1 MSSWS
6 RERLSIGNALVMLVL
21 VLGTAAISRT
31 MMGCGSSGG
40 SSTETTSGSAFPQ
53 PQVLRSSNGV
63 LSLTLRAKLATIKI
77 FGPAAAPT
85 TGAGATSEGSKMVEV
100 ATITGPTYDGKIPA
114 PTLILDPG
122 DTLKIKLINDLPPNP
137 PVTRTGMYPHE
148 PYTTN
153 FHSHGL
159 EVSPEGNSDNVLRMM
174 EPGTTNQVEIKIP
187 TYHHAGTFWFH
198 PHHHGAVTYQMMGG
212 MAGML
217 IVRGDG
223 GTVDQVPEVKAAKDI
238 VMDFQVLHST
248 SDNQVAFVNP
258 TATQLGSSTPQAA
271 DGVWSAYLP
280 PSNTYFTT
288 NGVLNP
294 TLHMRPGEVQRW
306 RMLNAGSGETL
317 LLALQGHRLN
327 VLENDGIN
335 VQNLVTLAPGV
346 PYVMGAGQRVD
357 MMVQASQTP
366 GTYLLQC
373 LNPTTNASVS
383 PQGIAPAPRSSHI
396 SGDFPTPSYPI
407 TLATIV
413 ISGEPKNMS
422 LPTENLPPPEGLP
435 SITTMTTTTPNAVR
449 NISFELCGEMAGM
462 TPLNARLPSCG
473 WYAAK
478 YDSNYWGGIPFA
490 SLNMIRDA
498 DDTGVPSNPPNP
510 AMPLIDFMKEGLF
523 DDNVPLFDDMVVN
536 NYEQWTV
543 VNKSFSDHVFHIHQN
558 PFLVTQING
567 IALPFPEWHDS
578 IVVPAATGG
587 MPITSPNV
595 TFGSITFV
603 THFDPITVGQ
613 FVMHCHVLQHEDIGM
628 MQLMEIL
635 PASTAAARRQ
645 KIAAE
650 KLSHKLGFLLTVG
663 TSTRS
668 EKSAAI
674 NTSGRNDES
683 GLCVSGRLR
692 PPSGKD

>member
-1 MSSWS
+1 MAASNQH
-6 RERLSIGNALVMLVL
+6 RLSTIARISRMLV
-21 VLGTAAISRT
+21 VLAIVVGAVALSRT
-31 MMGCGSSGG
+31 MTGCGGGASPSQTTTASS
-40 SSTETTSGSAFPQ
+40 FPQ
-53 PQVLRSSNGV
+53 PQVLRSSHGV
-63 LSLTLRAKLATIKI
+63 LSLTLRAKVATNNIL
-77 FGPAAAPT
+77 GPAAVPT
-85 TGAGATSEGSKMVEV
+85 MVPGAIADASNTVVVG
-100 ATITGPTYDGKIPA
+100 TITGPTYDGKLTG

-122 DTLKIKLINDLPPNP
+122 DTLKIKLINDLPANP
-137 PVTRTGMYPHE
+137 PVSRTGMYPHE

-174 EPGTTNQVEIKIP
+174 YPGTTNLVEIKIP
-187 TYHHAGTFWFH
+187 SYHHAGTFWFH
-198 PHHHGAVTYQMMGG
+198 PHVHGAVTFQMMGG

-217 IVRGDG
+217 IVRGG
-223 GTVDQVPEVKAAKDI
+223 AGTVDDVPEVKAAKQI
-238 VMDFQVLHST
+238 VMDFQVLHTT
-248 SDNQVAFVNP
+248 SANQVAYVNP
-258 TATQLGSSTPQAA
+258 TATQLGSLTPTAA
-271 DGVWSAYLP
+271 DGVWSAYLA

-317 LLALQGHRLN
+317 LLALQGHALN
-327 VLENDGIN
+327 VLMNDGIN
-335 VQNLVTLAPGV
+335 MPNLLTLAPGT

-357 MMVQASQTP
+357 MMVKASQTP

-373 LNPTTNASVS
+373 LNPSTSASVS

-396 SGDFPTPSYPI
+396 SGDFPMPTYPI

-413 ISGEPKNMS
+413 IDGRPEDMP
-422 LPTENLPPPEGLP
+422 LPMEDLPPPTGLP
-435 SITTMTTTTPNAVR
+435 SIATMTTTSPNAIR
-449 NISFELCGEMAGM
+449 DIAFELCGEHAGM
-462 TPLNARLPSCG
+462 TQPSARLPSCG

-478 YDSNYWGGIPFA
+478 YDTNYWGGIPFS

-510 AMPLIDFMKEGLF
+510 NEPLINFQKEGLF
-523 DDNVPLFDDMVVN
+523 DDNVPLFDDMIVN

-567 IALPFPEWHDS
+567 IALPIPEWHDS

-587 MPITSPNV
+587 VPITSPNV

-603 THFDPITVGQ
+603 THFDPITVGS
-613 FVMHCHVLQHEDIGM
+613 FVTHCHVLQHEDIGM
-628 MQLMEIL
+628 MQRVDIL
-635 PASTAAARRQ
+635 PASA
-645 KIAAE
+645 
-650 KLSHKLGFLLTVG
+650 
-663 TSTRS
+663 
-668 EKSAAI
+668 SAAHHQ
-674 NTSGRNDES
+674 NVASLERRHHS
-683 GLCVSGRLR
+683 A
-692 PPSGKD
+692 GK